1 MSSLERLKS
10 ATSRKDLAELL
21 GYTSKSLAY
30 ILYKIKDGEKY
41 TEFSIP
47 KKNGGVRQIKA
58 PIDQLKKL
66 QRRLANLLNQC
77 FDEINKK
84 GKQKKSIS
92 HGFRKKHSI
101 ITNANKHKNKR
112 HVFNIDLQDFFPSI
126 HFGRVQGFFLKNEN
140 FLLEPEVAT
149 TIAQIACHEKVL
161 PQGSPCSPIIS
172 NLIGH
177 LLDIRM
183 VYLAK
188 KAKCTYSRYADDL
201 TFSTNKK
208 DFSPKIAVKVEGNGN
223 EWIPGK
229 TLEKEIGKVDFRIN
243 QNKVS
248 MQNKTN
254 RQLATGLIVN
264 EKVNTKREYYKKT
277 RSMCH
282 SLFETGTFYIEKKVS
297 DESEKLEEVATANR
311 KKFESEEKKLVEPE
325 SVEFV
330 TGTINQL
337 EGILSFIYHIKKR
350 HDTRKFTT
358 KRYGPAAISKLYR
371 QFLFYKHFFS
381 LELPIIICEGKT
393 DIIYLRCALR
403 QLIGKFPEFIEKNK
417 EGYKFKIRFL
427 NFSTNFKEVFSISE
441 GTPGL
446 ASLIEFYQQ
455 YMKPFKVAGKK
466 QPVMMLVDNDDGA
479 KDIKGKLKDKDFT
492 KPFIYHLENLYIVPV
507 PLTGG
512 GAKAAIE
519 DLFEKS
525 VLDTLVDGKTFNRN
539 DKIDPGKEYGKIVFA
554 KKVVDAEQDKINFSG
569 FEHILYRFKSVITD
583 YNDKMAA
590 AEKSAAV

>member
-21 GYTSKSLAY
+21 GYKPKSLAY
-30 ILYKIKDGEKY
+30 ILYKIKDEDKY

-66 QRRLANLLNQC
+66 QRRLADLLNQC

-112 HVFNIDLQDFFPSI
+112 HVFNIDLEDFFPSI
-126 HFGRVQGFFLKNEN
+126 HFGRIQGFFLKNEH
-140 FLLEPEVAT
+140 FQLEPEVAT
-149 TIAQIACHEKVL
+149 TIAQIACHDKVL
-161 PQGSPCSPIIS
+161 PQGSPCSPVIS

-208 DFSPKIAVKVEGNGN
+208 EFSPKIAVKVNGNGN
-223 EWIPGK
+223 EWIPGEA
-229 TLEKEIGKVDFRIN
+229 LEKEIEKVDFRIN

-248 MQNKTN
+248 MQNKIN
-254 RQLATGLIVN
+254 RQLATGLVVN
-264 EKVNTKREYYKKT
+264 EKVNIKREYYKKA

-297 DESEKLEEVATANR
+297 DESEKLEEVTAASTS
-311 KKFESEEKKLVEPE
+311 KSESAEKTIVKSEPDK
-325 SVEFV
+325 FV

-337 EGILSFIYHIKKR
+337 DGILSFIYHVKKR
-350 HDTRKFTT
+350 HDTRKFTA
-358 KRYGPAAISKLYR
+358 KRYDPTAISKLYR

-381 LELPIIICEGKT
+381 LEMPLIICEGKT
-393 DIIYLRCALR
+393 DTIYLRCALR
-403 QLIGKFPEFIEKNK
+403 QLIDKFPEFIEKNE

-427 NFSTNFKEVFSISE
+427 NLSKNFKGVFSISE

-446 ASLIEFYQQ
+446 ASLIDFYQQ
-455 YMKPFKVAGKK
+455 YMKPFKVTGKK

-492 KPFIYHLENLYIVPV
+492 KPFIYHLENLYVIPV

-512 GAKAAIE
+512 VAKAAIE

-525 VLDTLVDGKTFNRN
+525 VLETVVNGKTFNHN
-539 DKIDPGKEYGKIVFA
+539 DKIDPDKEYGKMVFA
-554 KKVVDAEQDKINFSG
+554 KKVVEANQEKINFSG
-569 FEHILYRFKSVITD
+569 FAHILDRFKSVITD
-583 YNDKMAA
+583 YNGKMAA
-590 AEKSAAV
+590 DEKSAAV

>member
-1 MSSLERLKS
+1 MSSLEKLRS
-10 ATSRKDLAELL
+10 ATSRRDLADLL
-21 GYTSKSLAY
+21 NYKAKSLAY
-30 ILYKIKDGEKY
+30 ILYKIKDEDKY

-66 QRRLANLLNQC
+66 QRRLADLLNQC

-84 GKQKKSIS
+84 GKQNKSIS

-126 HFGRVQGFFLKNEN
+126 HFGRVQGFFLKNEH
-140 FLLEPEVAT
+140 FQLEREVAT

-208 DFSPKIAVKVEGNGN
+208 DFSPKVAVKTEGNGN

-248 MQNKTN
+248 MQNKTK
-254 RQLATGLIVN
+254 RQLTTGLVVN
-264 EKVNTKREYYKKT
+264 EKVNIKREYYKKA

-282 SLFETGTFYIEKKVS
+282 SLFETGTFFIEKKVIG
-297 DESEKLEEVATANR
+297 EGQKLNEVATANTSTSESSEMIVV
-311 KKFESEEKKLVEPE
+311 ESE
-325 SVEFV
+325 SGEFA

-337 EGILSFIYHIKKR
+337 DGILSFIYHVKKR
-350 HDTRKFTT
+350 HDTRKFTA
-358 KRYGPAAISKLYR
+358 KRYAPTAIAKLYR

-381 LELPIIICEGKT
+381 LEQPLIICEGKT

-403 QLIGKFPEFIEKNK
+403 QLIDKFPEFIEKD
-417 EGYKFKIRFL
+417 EDGYKFKIRFL
-427 NFSTNFKEVFSISE
+427 NLSKNFKDVFSISE

-455 YMKPFKVAGKK
+455 YMNPFKVSGKK

-492 KPFIYHLENLYIVPV
+492 NPFIYHLENLYVVPV
-507 PLTGG
+507 PITGG

-525 VLDTLVDGKTFNRN
+525 VLETSIDNKVFNRS
-539 DKIDPGKEYGKIVFA
+539 DKIDPAKEYGKMVFA
-554 KKVVDAEQDKINFSG
+554 KKVVEANQGKINFSS
-569 FEHILYRFKSVITD
+569 FEHVLNRFKNVIMCYKGKIAVVD
-583 YNDKMAA
+583 
-590 AEKSAAV
+590 KSAVV

>member
-1 MSSLERLKS
+1 MSSLEKLKS
-10 ATSRKDLAELL
+10 ATSRRDLAELL
-21 GYTSKSLAY
+21 GYKLKSLTY
-30 ILYKIKDGEKY
+30 ILYKIKDEDKY

-66 QRRLANLLNQC
+66 QRRLADLLNKC
-77 FDEINKK
+77 CDEINKK
-84 GKQKKSIS
+84 GKQKRSIS

-112 HVFNIDLQDFFPSI
+112 HVFNIDLENFFPSI
-126 HFGRVQGFFLKNEN
+126 HFGRIQGFFLKNEH
-140 FLLEPEVAT
+140 FQLEREVAT
-149 TIAQIACHEKVL
+149 TIAQIACHDKVL

-208 DFSPKIAVKVEGNGN
+208 DFSPKIAIKVEENGN
-223 EWIPGK
+223 KWIPGK
-229 TLEKEIGKVDFRIN
+229 ALEKEIEKVNFRIN

-254 RQLATGLIVN
+254 RQLATGLVVN
-264 EKVNTKREYYKKT
+264 EKVNIKREYYKKA

-282 SLFETGTFYIEKKVS
+282 SLFETGAFYIEKKFP
-297 DESEKLEEVATANR
+297 DESEKLEESTAASTSTSGSAE
-311 KKFESEEKKLVEPE
+311 KETVDSESD
-325 SVEFV
+325 EFV
-330 TGTINQL
+330 AGTINQL
-337 EGILSFIYHIKKR
+337 DGILSFVYHVKRR
-350 HDTRKFTT
+350 HDSRKFTT
-358 KRYGPAAISKLYR
+358 KRYDPTAISKIYR

-381 LELPIIICEGKT
+381 LELPLIICEGKT

-403 QLIGKFPEFIEKNK
+403 QLIDKFPEFIEKDEK
-417 EGYKFKIRFL
+417 GYKFKIRFL
-427 NFSTNFKEVFSISE
+427 NLSANFKDVFSISE

-446 ASLIEFYQQ
+446 ASLIEFYQK

-492 KPFIYHLENLYIVPV
+492 KPFIYHIENLYVVPV
-507 PLTGG
+507 PFTGSG
-512 GAKAAIE
+512 SKAAIE

-525 VLDTLVDGKTFNRN
+525 VLENVVAGKTFNRN
-539 DKIDPGKEYGKIVFA
+539 DKIDPNKEYGKMVFA
-554 KKVVDAEQDKINFSG
+554 KKVVEANQEKINFSG
-569 FEHILYRFKSVITD
+569 FEQILNRFKSVITD
-583 YNDKMAA
+583 YNGKMAA
-590 AEKSAAV
+590 AEK

>member
-10 ATSRKDLAELL
+10 ANSRKDLAELL
-21 GYTSKSLAY
+21 GYKPKSLAY
-30 ILYKIKDGEKY
+30 ILYKIKDEDKY

-47 KKNGGVRQIKA
+47 KKSGGVRQIKA

-66 QRRLANLLNQC
+66 QRRLADLLNQC

-84 GKQKKSIS
+84 GRQKKSIS

-126 HFGRVQGFFLKNEN
+126 NFGRVQGFFLKNEH
-140 FLLEPEVAT
+140 FQLEREVAT

-188 KAKCTYSRYADDL
+188 KSKCTYSRYADDL
-201 TFSTNKK
+201 SFSTNKK
-208 DFSPKIAVKVEGNGN
+208 EFSQKIAIKVEGKGN

-229 TLEKEIGKVDFRIN
+229 TLEKEIEKVDFRIN
-243 QNKVS
+243 QKKVS
-248 MQNKTN
+248 MQNKTK
-254 RQLATGLIVN
+254 RQLATGLVVN
-264 EKVNTKREYYKKT
+264 EKVNIKREYYKKA

-297 DESEKLEEVATANR
+297 DASEKQKEVITPNKNPSKCSEKTIVESE
-311 KKFESEEKKLVEPE
+311 SD
-325 SVEFV
+325 EFV
-330 TGTINQL
+330 NGTINQL
-337 EGILSFIYHIKKR
+337 DGILSFIYHVKKR
-350 HDTRKFTT
+350 HDTRKLRT
-358 KRYGPAAISKLYR
+358 KRYDPTAISKLYR
-371 QFLFYKHFFS
+371 HFLFYKHFFS
-381 LELPIIICEGKT
+381 LELPLIICEGKT

-403 QLIGKFPEFIEKNK
+403 QLIDKYPEFIKK
-417 EGYKFKIRFL
+417 DDEGYKFTIRFL
-427 NFSTNFKEVFSISE
+427 NLSKNFKDVFSISE

-446 ASLIEFYQQ
+446 ASLIEFYQK
-455 YMKPFKVAGKK
+455 YMKPFKAVGKN
-466 QPVMMLVDNDDGA
+466 QPVMMLADNDDGA
-479 KDIKGKLKDKDFT
+479 NDIKDKLKNKDFT
-492 KPFIYHLENLYIVPV
+492 KPFIYHLENLYVVPV
-507 PLTGG
+507 PVTGG
-512 GAKAAIE
+512 GPKAAIE

-525 VLDTLVDGKTFNRN
+525 VLETVVGGKIFNRN
-539 DKIDPGKEYGKIVFA
+539 DKINPNKEYGKMVFA
-554 KKVVDAEQDKINFSG
+554 KKVVEANQDKINFSS
-569 FEHILYRFKSVITD
+569 FEQILNRFKNVILD
-583 YNDKMAA
+583 YKGKMVAVEKTG
-590 AEKSAAV
+590 AE

>member
-1 MSSLERLKS
+1 MSSLEKLKS
-10 ATSRKDLAELL
+10 ATSRKELAELL
-21 GYTSKSLAY
+21 GYKPKNLAY
-30 ILYKIKDGEKY
+30 ILYKIKDEDKY

-47 KKNGGVRQIKA
+47 KKNGGVRHIQA

-66 QRRLANLLNQC
+66 QRRLADLLNRC

-101 ITNANKHKNKR
+101 ITNANKHKNRR

-126 HFGRVQGFFLKNEN
+126 HFGRVQGFFLKNEH
-140 FLLEPEVAT
+140 FQLKREVAT

-208 DFSPKIAVKVEGNGN
+208 EFSQKIAMKVEGNGN

-229 TLEKEIGKVDFRIN
+229 TLEKEIEKVDFRIN
-243 QNKVS
+243 QKKVS

-254 RQLATGLIVN
+254 RQLATGLVVN
-264 EKVNTKREYYKKT
+264 EKVNIKREYYKKA

-297 DESEKLEEVATANR
+297 DESEKPKEVTTASTNTSEGLEKTTV
-311 KKFESEEKKLVEPE
+311 ESE
-325 SVEFV
+325 SDEFV
-330 TGTINQL
+330 NGTINQL
-337 EGILSFIYHIKKR
+337 DGILSFIYHVKKR
-350 HDTRKFTT
+350 HDTRKFTA
-358 KRYGPAAISKLYR
+358 KRYAPTAISKLYR

-381 LELPIIICEGKT
+381 LELPLIICEGKT

-403 QLIGKFPEFIEKNK
+403 QLIDKYPEFIKKDE
-417 EGYKFKIRFL
+417 EDYKFKIRFL
-427 NFSTNFKEVFSISE
+427 NLSKNFKDVFSISE

-455 YMKPFKVAGKK
+455 YMKPFKAAGKK
-466 QPVMMLVDNDDGA
+466 QPVMMLADNDDGA
-479 KDIKGKLKDKDFT
+479 EDIKGKLKDKDFT
-492 KPFIYHLENLYIVPV
+492 KPFISHLENLYVVPV
-507 PLTGG
+507 PVKGG
-512 GAKAAIE
+512 GPKVAIE

-525 VLDTLVDGKTFNRN
+525 VLETVVDGKIFNRN
-539 DKIDPGKEYGKIVFA
+539 DKIDPDKEYGKMVFA
-554 KKVVDAEQDKINFSG
+554 KKVVEANQEKINFSG
-569 FEHILYRFKSVITD
+569 FEQILNRFKNVILDYKRKMVAVEKTD
-583 YNDKMAA
+583 
-590 AEKSAAV
+590 AV

>member
-10 ATSRKDLAELL
+10 ATSRKDFAELL
-21 GYTSKSLAY
+21 GYKPKNLAY
-30 ILYKIKDGEKY
+30 ILYKIKDEDKY
-41 TEFSIP
+41 TEFPIP

-66 QRRLANLLNQC
+66 QRRLADLLNQC
-77 FDEINKK
+77 FDEINKE

-126 HFGRVQGFFLKNEN
+126 HFGRVQGFFLKNEH
-140 FLLEPEVAT
+140 FQLEREVAI

-188 KAKCTYSRYADDL
+188 KSKCTYSRYADDL

-208 DFSPKIAVKVEGNGN
+208 EFSQEIAIKVEGNGN

-229 TLEKEIGKVDFRIN
+229 TLEKEIEKVDFRIN
-243 QNKVS
+243 QKKVS

-254 RQLATGLIVN
+254 RQLATGLVVN
-264 EKVNTKREYYKKT
+264 EKVNIKREYYKKA

-297 DESEKLEEVATANR
+297 DESQKQKEVATASKNPSIGSE
-311 KKFESEEKKLVEPE
+311 KTTTESE
-325 SVEFV
+325 SDGFV
-330 TGTINQL
+330 NGTINQL
-337 EGILSFIYHIKKR
+337 DGILSFIYHVKKR
-350 HDTRKFTT
+350 HDTRKFTA
-358 KRYGPAAISKLYR
+358 KRYDPTAISKLYR

-381 LELPIIICEGKT
+381 LELPLIICEGKT

-403 QLIGKFPEFIEKNK
+403 QLIDKYSEFIKK
-417 EGYKFKIRFL
+417 DDEGYKFKIRFL
-427 NFSTNFKEVFSISE
+427 NLSENFKDVFSISE
-441 GTPGL
+441 GAPGL
-446 ASLIEFYQQ
+446 ASLIEFYQK
-455 YMKPFKVAGKK
+455 YMEPFKAAGKK
-466 QPVMMLVDNDDGA
+466 QPVMMLADNDDGA
-479 KDIKGKLKDKDFT
+479 KDIKGKLNDKDFT
-492 KPFIYHLENLYIVPV
+492 KPFIYHLENLYVVPV
-507 PLTGG
+507 PITGG
-512 GAKAAIE
+512 GPKAAIE

-525 VLDTLVDGKTFNRN
+525 VLETVVDGKIFNRN
-539 DKIDPGKEYGKIVFA
+539 DKINPDKEYGKMVFA
-554 KKVVDAEQDKINFSG
+554 KKVVEHNQQEINFSG
-569 FEHILYRFKSVITD
+569 FEQILNRFKNVILDYKGKKVKVEKTD
-583 YNDKMAA
+583 
-590 AEKSAAV
+590 AV

>member
-21 GYTSKSLAY
+21 GYKPKSLSY
-30 ILYKIKDGEKY
+30 ILYKIKDKDKY
-41 TEFSIP
+41 TEFCIP
-47 KKNGGVRQIKA
+47 KKSGGVRQIKA
-58 PIDQLKKL
+58 PVDQLKKL
-66 QRRLANLLNQC
+66 QRRLADLLNQC
-77 FDEINKK
+77 YDEINKK

-112 HVFNIDLQDFFPSI
+112 HVFNIDLEDFFPSI
-126 HFGRVQGFFLKNEN
+126 HFGRIQGFFLKNEH
-140 FLLEPEVAT
+140 FQLKPEVAT
-149 TIAQIACHEKVL
+149 TIAQIACHDKVL

-188 KAKCTYSRYADDL
+188 KAKCNYSRYADDL

-208 DFSPKIAVKVEGNGN
+208 EFSPKIGVKFEGNEN
-223 EWIPGK
+223 KWVPGK
-229 TLEKEIGKVDFRIN
+229 TLEKEVEKVNFRIN

-254 RQLATGLIVN
+254 RQLATGLVVN
-264 EKVNTKREYYKKT
+264 EKVNVKREYYKKA

-282 SLFETGTFYIEKKVS
+282 SLFEIGTFYIGEKVIDK
-297 DESEKLEEVATANR
+297 SEKLEAVNTDRTKKSESVDKTAGDS
-311 KKFESEEKKLVEPE
+311 KSEEL
-325 SVEFV
+325 V

-337 EGILSFIYHIKKR
+337 DGILSFIYHVKKR
-350 HDTRKFTT
+350 HDTRKFTS
-358 KRYGPAAISKLYR
+358 KRYDPTAISELYR

-381 LELPIIICEGKT
+381 LELPLIICEGKT

-403 QLIGKFPEFIEKNK
+403 QLIGKFPEFIKKDEG
-417 EGYKFKIRFL
+417 GYKFKIRFL
-427 NFSTNFKEVFSISE
+427 NLSTNFKDVFSISE
-441 GTPGL
+441 GAPGL
-446 ASLIEFYQQ
+446 ASLIEFYQR
-455 YMKPFKVAGKK
+455 YMQPFKVAGKT

-479 KDIKGKLKDKDFT
+479 NDIKGKLKDKDFT
-492 KPFIYHLENLYIVPV
+492 KDFIYHLENLYVVPV
-507 PLTGG
+507 PLAVGG
-512 GAKAAIE
+512 KKAAIE

-525 VLDTLVDGKTFNRN
+525 VLETIVDGKTFSRN
-539 DKIDPGKEYGKIVFA
+539 DKIDPDKEYGKMVFA
-554 KKVVDAEQDKINFSG
+554 KKVVEATQEKIDFIG
-569 FEHILYRFKSVITD
+569 FENVLNRFKSVIID
-583 YNDKMAA
+583 YNGRKAA
-590 AEKSAAV
+590 RP

>member
-1 MSSLERLKS
+1 MSSLEKLKS

-21 GYTSKSLAY
+21 GYKPKSLAY

-47 KKNGGVRQIKA
+47 KKNGGLRQIKA

-66 QRRLANLLNQC
+66 QRRLADLLNQC
-77 FDEINKK
+77 FDEINNK

-92 HGFRKKHSI
+92 HGFRKNHSI

-126 HFGRVQGFFLKNEN
+126 HFGRVQGYFLKNEH
-140 FLLEPEVAT
+140 FQLENEVAT

-188 KAKCTYSRYADDL
+188 RAKCTYSRYADDL
-201 TFSTNKK
+201 TFSTNKNE
-208 DFSPKIAVKVEGNGN
+208 FPSKIAVKAEGSGN

-243 QNKVS
+243 QKKVS

-254 RQLATGLIVN
+254 RQLTTGLVVN
-264 EKVNTKREYYKKT
+264 EKVNIKREYYKKA

-282 SLFETGTFYIEKKVS
+282 SLFETGTFYIEKKVV
-297 DESEKLEEVATANR
+297 DEEKKLEEVATA
-311 KKFESEEKKLVEPE
+311 KTDKSESAEKAEIELESYELV
-325 SVEFV
+325 V
-330 TGTINQL
+330 GTIHQL
-337 EGILSFIYHIKKR
+337 DGILSFIYHVKKG
-350 HDTRKFTT
+350 HDARKFTT
-358 KRYGPAAISKLYR
+358 KRYDPTAISKLYR

-381 LELPIIICEGKT
+381 LEFPLIICEGKT
-393 DIIYLRCALR
+393 DIIYLRSALR
-403 QLIGKFPEFIEKNK
+403 QLIDKFPEFIKKDEA
-417 EGYKFKIRFL
+417 GYKFEIRFL
-427 NFSTNFKEVFSISE
+427 NLSANFKDVFSISE

-455 YMKPFKVAGKK
+455 YMKPFKVSGKK
-466 QPVMMLVDNDDGA
+466 RPVIMLVDNDDGA
-479 KDIKGKLKDKDFT
+479 RDIKAKLNDKDFT

-507 PLTGG
+507 PITEG

-525 VLDTLVDGKTFNRN
+525 VLETVVDGKIFNRS
-539 DKIDPGKEYGKIVFA
+539 DKIDPGKEYGKMVFA
-554 KKVVDAEQDKINFSG
+554 KKVVEANQEKINFNG
-569 FEHILYRFKSVITD
+569 FEQILNRFKNVIKD
-583 YNDKMAA
+583 YDVKV
-590 AEKSAAV
+590 AAVEKFSEA

>member
-1 MSSLERLKS
+1 MSSLERLKL

-21 GYTSKSLAY
+21 GYKPKSLAY
-30 ILYKIKDGEKY
+30 ILYKIKDEDKY
-41 TEFSIP
+41 TEFHIP

-58 PIDQLKKL
+58 PIDQLKTL
-66 QRRLANLLNQC
+66 QRRLADLLNQC

-126 HFGRVQGFFLKNEN
+126 HFGRVQGFFLKNEH
-140 FLLEPEVAT
+140 FQLEREVAT

-188 KAKCTYSRYADDL
+188 KYKCTYSRYADDL

-208 DFSPKIAVKVEGNGN
+208 EFSQKIAIKLEENGN

-229 TLEKEIGKVDFRIN
+229 TLKEEIEKVDFRIN
-243 QNKVS
+243 QKKVS

-254 RQLATGLIVN
+254 RQLATGLVVN
-264 EKVNTKREYYKKT
+264 EKVNIKREYYKKA

-282 SLFETGTFYIEKKVS
+282 SLFETGTFYIGKKVS
-297 DESEKLEEVATANR
+297 DESVKRKEVSTASTNPSKGLEKTEV
-311 KKFESEEKKLVEPE
+311 ESE
-325 SVEFV
+325 SDEFV
-330 TGTINQL
+330 YGTMNQL
-337 EGILSFIYHIKKR
+337 DGILSFIYHVKKA
-350 HDTRKFTT
+350 HDTRKFTA
-358 KRYGPAAISKLYR
+358 KRYDPTAISELYR

-381 LELPIIICEGKT
+381 LELPLIICEGKT

-403 QLIGKFPEFIEKNK
+403 QLIDKYPEFVEKGD

-427 NFSTNFKEVFSISE
+427 NLSRNFKNVFSISE

-455 YMKPFKVAGKK
+455 YMKPFKAAGKK
-466 QPVMMLVDNDDGA
+466 QPVMMLADNDDGA

-492 KPFIYHLENLYIVPV
+492 KPFIYHLENLYVVPIPV
-507 PLTGG
+507 TGG
-512 GAKAAIE
+512 DPKAAIE

-525 VLDTLVDGKTFNRN
+525 VLETVVDGKIFNRN
-539 DKIDPGKEYGKIVFA
+539 DKIDPDKEYGKMVFA
-554 KKVVDAEQDKINFSG
+554 KKVVEANQEKINFSG
-569 FEHILYRFKSVITD
+569 FEQILNRFKNVILDYKGKMVAVEKTD
-583 YNDKMAA
+583 
-590 AEKSAAV
+590 AE